1 MSMVRYTSRRGI
13 EMEPSE
19 ESPDPVDFDEKMY
32 LEILRDHPPMKR
44 YVSRGDMPDHIDISG
59 PHEDV
64 DLAIFRILRFVMED
78 GTHRF
83 QQILGEAGMGKTHLF
98 WALKDREKAFSKG
111 EFLAVYVPAPPA
123 PVRVPLHFH
132 ACLVDEAG
140 EALFDSAFDMLIT
153 KFGGVKGATA
163 DIYDYTYALER
174 LLVDYPGI
182 SADVVKV
189 LLRYRLDP
197 GQRDLARRWLL
208 GDALSDHEIDQ
219 LGVRTIL
226 EEDDVTLATI
236 NLLLEGSEVPIVLFI
251 DEMEGPYNTHGVD
264 GERHFLE
271 IIKRLYNESKN
282 VMIVASCL
290 TDIWDRI
297 YEVADPPTR
306 SRMETPVSLRE
317 FTEEDVVE
325 FVTESMNKYWNEQ
338 NIDPPP
344 DPLFPLSESDVKEAY
359 THSKGNP
366 REAIRFIIP
375 RVDKILFGR
384 EPEPLEEQADY
395 VIKLTAPVMINAAA
409 KALEKAGKSN
419 GIETQLLM
427 AKGVA
432 NKQATALLSL
442 TRGDTTKNICIDVA
456 NVKDWDRSG
465 GVAAYYSV
473 KRLKNIIDQGEA
485 ALAIVIVPEATGG
498 AKFQALS
505 EDLGDKLQTIRFN
518 VETATAL
525 VDAVTKG
532 RIPKSRLEV
541 FKEIMNMLF

>member
-1 MSMVRYTSRRGI
+1 
-13 EMEPSE
+13 MEPSE
-19 ESPDPVDFDEKMY
+19 ESPEPVDFDKEMY
-32 LEILRDHPPMKR
+32 LEILRDNPPMKR
-44 YVSRGDMPDHIDISG
+44 YVSRGDMPDQIDISG

-64 DLAIFRILRFVMED
+64 DLAIFRILRFVMDD
-78 GTHRF
+78 GTPRF
-83 QQILGEAGMGKTHLF
+83 QPILGEAGMGKTHLF
-98 WALKDREKAFSKG
+98 WALKDQEKTFSKG
-111 EFLAVYVPAPPA
+111 KFLAVYVPAPPA

-174 LLVDYPGI
+174 LLVEYPGI

-197 GQRDLARRWLL
+197 AQRDLARRWLF
-208 GDALSDHEIDQ
+208 GDALSHHEIEQ

-236 NLLLEGSEVPIVLFI
+236 NLLLEGSEVPVVLFI
-251 DEMEGPYNTHGVD
+251 DEMEGPYNTHGEE

-290 TDIWDRI
+290 TDIWERI

-317 FTEEDVVE
+317 FSEKDVVE
-325 FVTESMNKYWNEQ
+325 FITESMNKYWNEQ

-366 REAIRFIIP
+366 RDAIRFIIP
-375 RVDKILFGR
+375 RVDKILFER

-395 VIKLTAPVMINAAA
+395 VIKLTAPVVINAAA
-409 KALEKAGKSN
+409 KALEKAGKSSE
-419 GIETQLLM
+419 IETQLLM

-442 TRGDTTKNICIDVA
+442 TQGDTVKNICIDVA

-485 ALAIVIVPEATGG
+485 ELAIVIVPVATGG
-498 AKFQALS
+498 AKFQSLS
-505 EDLGDKLQTIRFN
+505 EDLGDKLRILRYN
-518 VETATAL
+518 VESATSL
-525 VDAVTKG
+525 IDAVTKG
-532 RIPKSRLEV
+532 RIPKSKLEA
-541 FKEIMNMLF
+541 FNEILQMLF

>member
-1 MSMVRYTSRRGI
+1 
-13 EMEPSE
+13 MEPSE
-19 ESPDPVDFDEKMY
+19 DKSEPQDFDKNMY
-32 LEILRDHPPMKR
+32 LEILRDNPPMKR
-44 YVSRGDMPDHIDISG
+44 YVSRGDMPDHIDIAG
-59 PHEDV
+59 PHEEA
-64 DLAIFRILRFVMED
+64 DLAIFRVLRFVMED
-78 GTHRF
+78 KTPRF
-83 QQILGEAGMGKTHLF
+83 QPVLGEAGIGKTHLF
-98 WALKDREKAFSKG
+98 WAIKDREKKFTKG
-111 EFLAVYVPAPPA
+111 EFLAVYVPSPPA

-140 EALFDSAFDMLIT
+140 EVLFDNAFDMLIT

-163 DIYDYTYALER
+163 DIYDYTYAYER
-174 LLVDYPGI
+174 LLVEYPGI
-182 SADVVKV
+182 SADVVKA

-197 GQRDLARRWLL
+197 AHRDLARRWLL
-208 GDALSDHEIDQ
+208 GDALSAEDLEQ
-219 LGVRTIL
+219 LDVRTIL
-226 EEDDVTLATI
+226 EEDDVTIATI
-236 NLLLEGSEVPIVLFI
+236 NLLLEGSEIPIVLFI
-251 DEMEGPYNTHGVD
+251 DEMEGPYNTHGED

-271 IIKRLYNESKN
+271 MIKRLYNESKN

-290 TDIWDRI
+290 TNIWDRI

-317 FTEEDVVE
+317 FSEEDVAE

-344 DPLFPLSESDVKEAY
+344 DSLFPLTENDLKEAY

-375 RVDKILFGR
+375 RIDKILFER

-409 KALEKAGKSN
+409 KALEEAGKSKEI
-419 GIETQLLM
+419 GTQLLV

-432 NKQATALLSL
+432 DKQATAILSL
-442 TRGDTTKNICIDVA
+442 TKGEEMKKVCIDVA

-473 KRLKNIIDQGEA
+473 KRLSDIIEQGEA
-485 ALAIVIVPEATGG
+485 ELAIVLVPAETKGV
-498 AKFQALS
+498 KFQALS
-505 EDLGDKLQTIRFN
+505 DSLGDRLQTLRFD
-518 VETATAL
+518 VDSATSL

-532 RIPKSRLEV
+532 RITEDKLKSFDDILQ
-541 FKEIMNMLF
+541 KLF

>member
-1 MSMVRYTSRRGI
+1 
-13 EMEPSE
+13 MEPTE
-19 ESPDPVDFDEKMY
+19 DTPDPKDFDKTMY
-32 LEILRDHPPMKR
+32 LEILRDNPPMKR
-44 YVSRGDMPDHIDISG
+44 YVSRGDMPDQIDISG
-59 PHEDV
+59 PHEDA
-64 DLAIFRILRFVMED
+64 DLAIFRVLRFVMED
-78 GTHRF
+78 NTPRF
-83 QQILGEAGMGKTHLF
+83 QPILGEAGMGKTHMF
-98 WALKDREKAFSKG
+98 WALKDREKKFTKG
-111 EFLAVYVPAPPA
+111 EFLAVYVPSPPA

-153 KFGGVKGATA
+153 KFGGVKGATS
-163 DIYDYTYALER
+163 DIYDYTYALDR
-174 LLVDYPGI
+174 LLVEYPGI

-197 GQRDLARRWLL
+197 AQKDLARRWLL
-208 GDALSDHEIDQ
+208 GDALSHDEIEQ
-219 LGVRTIL
+219 LDVRTIL

-251 DEMEGPYNTHGVD
+251 DEMEGPYNTHGEE

-317 FTEEDVVE
+317 FSEEDVTE
-325 FVTESMNKYWNEQ
+325 FITESMTKYWNEQ

-344 DPLFPLSESDVKEAY
+344 DYLFPLSQNDIKEAY
-359 THSKGNP
+359 SHSKGNP

-375 RVDKILFGR
+375 RIDKILFER

-409 KALEKAGKSN
+409 KALEKAGKSS
-419 GIETQLLM
+419 GIETQLVM
-427 AKGVA
+427 AKGVGD
-432 NKQATALLSL
+432 KQATAILSL
-442 TRGDTTKNICIDVA
+442 AQGDITKKICIDVA

-473 KRLKNIIDQGEA
+473 KRLNDIIALGEA
-485 ALAIVIVPEATGG
+485 ELAIVLVPDATKG

-505 EDLGDKLQTIRFN
+505 DDLGEKLQTLRFDI
-518 VETATAL
+518 ESATAL

-532 RIPKSRLEV
+532 RISKKKLEK
-541 FKEIMNMLF
+541 FNDIMQKLF